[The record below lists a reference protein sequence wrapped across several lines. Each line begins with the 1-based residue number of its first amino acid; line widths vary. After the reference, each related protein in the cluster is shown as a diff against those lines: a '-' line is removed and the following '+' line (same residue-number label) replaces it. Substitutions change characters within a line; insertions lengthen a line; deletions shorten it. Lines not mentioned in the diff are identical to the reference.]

1 LPFTTVITNYTQSG
15 ESFPNWIRIYPLYD
29 AENKIT
35 HFTGIMENV
44 NSIVRSVKPVSLI
57 HSHSFIQF
65 PYAASN
71 SPPHHR
77 HDKHHLSPS
86 QSSSESS
93 HSLLPSVQSFNG
105 NDLFE
110 HGLLSRPPSTA
121 ENLSYFNP
129 VSHYN
134 RNVNNDMI
142 SPRSPA
148 GAAVV
153 NGNNSAIS
161 SISAAYRQGQ
171 LEKARRS
178 ISGGSQQ
185 LPNNFPPPTTTTLKP
200 INSRSAASEDT
211 LDGFLRAFSSS
222 NPSSEQDLLHL
233 DVENGGLSRIPSW
246 TSPKTPGSAKYNSST
261 TQKLL

>member
-71 SPPHHR
+71 SPPHNR
-77 HDKHHLSPS
+77 HDKHLSPS

-93 HSLLPSVQSFNG
+93 HSLLPSVHSFNG
-105 NDLFE
+105 TDLFE

-121 ENLSYFNP
+121 DNLSYFNP
-129 VSHYN
+129 VNHYN
-134 RNVNNDMI
+134 RNVNNDMM
-142 SPRSPA
+142 SPRSSSAA
-148 GAAVV
+148 GAGV

-178 ISGGSQQ
+178 ISGGNQQ
-185 LPNNFPPPTTTTLKP
+185 LPNNFPPPTTTLKP
-200 INSRSAASEDT
+200 MNSRSGASEDT